1 MNASYPSTLAADAK
15 RELGD
20 GFSGRCIG
28 RNDEDVIFANKQ
40 HAAELPLHL
49 PDVLIRCQ
57 TAHDVVRAFEFVRNK
72 AVSFSIRS
80 GGHCFADLSNRG
92 EAIID
97 CGDLIGFEVKDRNSV
112 VAGPGVL
119 SGDAIANLV
128 QAGLTLPVGGCPLVA
143 LGGLSLV
150 GGFGLTGR
158 WNGILSDRVRTAQIL
173 LADGNL
179 VECNGSQYS
188 DLLWAIT
195 GAGPLG
201 FGIVTQ
207 ICLEAAP
214 LYPGVAIAGA
224 WPIAHAPE
232 IFALWQSY
240 APLANHRLSLQISLM
255 APEDPRDPCYVRCYG
270 AILDT
275 GGFGEDMLETMLA
288 SMAKHFG
295 PFARQIDVRPKSA
308 HNMSLYACGAHT
320 LEGELAWLPSRPY
333 RGAALMAQRSQF
345 FDAPLSE
352 SKIAQLVERLQAT
365 RTEVQLREIECIP
378 WGGGYAQ
385 QNHRSCFSHRQ
396 AYMLLRYNCLTGQ
409 RPTQAIQASMQDW
422 VNDCKEI
429 LAPEANGRL
438 YAGYAER
445 NVPNPM
451 AAYFGN
457 STSRLNALKR
467 QYDPTNV
474 FMTSVGEIT

>member
-1 MNASYPSTLAADAK
+1 MNAFYPSSLAADAK
-15 RELGD
+15 RALGD

-28 RNDEDVIFANKQ
+28 RDDEDIILANKQ
-40 HAAELPLHL
+40 HAATLPLHL
-49 PDVLIRCQ
+49 PEVLIRCR

-97 CGDLIGFEVKDRNSV
+97 CGDLNGFEVEGHDAV
-112 VAGPGVL
+112 VAGPGTL
-119 SGDAIANLV
+119 SGDAIANLA
-128 QAGLTLPVGGCPLVA
+128 QAGLTLPVGGCPLVG

-158 WNGILSDRVRTAQIL
+158 LNGILSDRVRAVEIL
-173 LADGNL
+173 LADGKL
-179 VECNGSQYS
+179 LECNDNQHS
-188 DLLWAIT
+188 DLLWAIA

-207 ICLEAAP
+207 IRLEPAP
-214 LYPGVAIAGA
+214 LYSGVALAGA

-240 APLANHRLSLQISLM
+240 APLANHRSSLQISLM
-255 APEDPRDPCYVRCYG
+255 APEDPSDPCYVRCYG

-275 GGFGEDMLETMLA
+275 SGFGEDALEPILA
-288 SMAKHFG
+288 SMASHFG
-295 PFARQIDVRPKSA
+295 PFARKIDVQPKSG
-308 HNMSLYACGAHT
+308 HEMSLYACGAHT
-320 LEGELAWLPSRPY
+320 HDGEPAWLPSRPY
-333 RGAALMAQRSQF
+333 RGTALMAQRSQF
-345 FDAPLSE
+345 FDAPLPE
-352 SKIAQLVERLQAT
+352 NKIAELIERLQAS
-365 RTEVQLREIECIP
+365 RTAIQLREIECIP

-385 QNHRSCFSHRQ
+385 QNHRSCFSHRE

-409 RPTQAIQASMQDW
+409 RPTQAVQASMACW
-422 VNDCKEI
+422 VNDCKSI
-429 LAPEANGRL
+429 LAPAANNRV

-445 NVPNPM
+445 DLPNPM
-451 AAYFGN
+451 AAYFGD
-457 STSRLNALKR
+457 STARLEALKR
-467 QYDPTNV
+467 HYDPNNV
-474 FMTSVGEIT
+474 FMNSVGEFA